1 MAEAAEGKPDES
13 RFDLQL
19 MLKELEAENAR
30 QVQGPVKQSDILKM
44 FQNRKQRDGDG
55 QG

>member
-1 MAEAAEGKPDES
+1 MGEIDDDSRAEES

-19 MLKELEAENAR
+19 MLKELEAESVR
-30 QVQGPVKQSDILKM
+30 QTQGTVKQSDIQKM

-55 QG
+55 